1 MVCHFNTLLLS
12 TSITDSHCI
21 EQLFAMKQHKKKI
34 EDFKKEFTRA
44 KESFDR
50 GIDLEILQTVHKIG
64 E

>member
-1 MVCHFNTLLLS
+1 MVCHFSTLLLS
-12 TSITDSHCI
+12 TIADLHCI
-21 EQLFAMKQHKKKI
+21 GQLFSMKQHKKKI

-50 GIDLEILQTVHKIG
+50 GIDLETLQTVHKIG